1 MNLRRGMVERRSPVV
16 ILMGVVAL
24 LAASLALASFGEFEH
39 QVRAT
44 DAVNVQAHIL
54 ADTVTAALDFGDRPA
69 LQEYVN
75 ALRAD
80 REVDAVGV
88 FDRDGH
94 LVAGFTRSV
103 LAKALSRTTHARDRI
118 IVLTPVMHGDVR
130 LGTVYLRDRAEP
142 LAIRLGRYLPPG
154 LLVLMASLMFVVMS
168 LDAEALRKTNRD
180 LETQIAER
188 EKVEAALRQSQKMEA
203 VGRLTGGIAHDFNN
217 MLAIV
222 IGGLDL
228 MLRRHADAD
237 PKMLHLAR
245 QAMEGANRAAAL
257 TQRLLA
263 FSRQQPLKPT
273 SADIGKAVNGLTT
286 LLRRTLG
293 ETVAVETVVA
303 GGLWRARIDLP
314 QLESAIVNLAINARD
329 ASATDGR
336 VVVRTELYELEHPD
350 PDLSEGSY
358 VQVSVSDNGVGMPE
372 AVRAKA
378 FDPFFTTKPVGKGT
392 GLGLSQ
398 VYGFARQLGGAARIK
413 SREGEGSTI
422 SIFLPC
428 VARSLE
434 MTEGP
439 PAQADADAF
448 VRGKVLVV
456 DDDAAVRLVAVDALE
471 AVGHEVSQAADGFR
485 ALAQIE
491 ASPPDVLVVD
501 YAMAGMTGAQL
512 AAKVSERWPEV
523 RILFVTGF
531 ADIEGVQ
538 NLLGAQQ
545 LILRKPYH
553 FQALVDAVAGALG
566 ARRSI

>member
-1 MNLRRGMVERRSPVV
+1 MFGFFRQLFDSRTLSPHGFCLLWRPELLWTHVLSDALIGLAYLTIPLSLAVILRRRNDVPFGW
-16 ILMGVVAL
+16 ILWCFALFITACGVTHFMSIITLWTPIYGIEAL
-24 LAASLALASFGEFEH
+24 
-39 QVRAT
+39 
-44 DAVNVQAHIL
+44 IKI
-54 ADTVTAALDFGDRPA
+54 VTAAASVVTAILLWRLIPLAVSLPA
-69 LQEYVN
+69 P
-75 ALRAD
+75 A
-80 REVDAVGV
+80 
-88 FDRDGH
+88 H
-94 LVAGFTRSV
+94 
-103 LAKALSRTTHARDRI
+103 LAK
-118 IVLTPVMHGDVR
+118 VNQ
-130 LGTVYLRDRAEP
+130 E
-142 LAIRLGRYLPPG
+142 
-154 LLVLMASLMFVVMS
+154 
-168 LDAEALRKTNRD
+168 
-180 LETQIAER
+180 LEMRIAER
-188 EKVEAALRQSQKMEA
+188 DLAIQELQHEREERARVEDSLLQTQKLEALGQ
-203 VGRLTGGIAHDFNN
+203 LTGGVAHDFNN
-217 MLAIV
+217 L
-222 IGGLDL
+222 L
-228 MLRRHADAD
+228 
-237 PKMLHLAR
+237 
-245 QAMEGANRAAAL
+245 QAMQGTFEMIGRRGDDAARVRELVHHGVQAAQRGARL
-257 TQRLLA
+257 TAQLLA
-263 FSRQQPLKPT
+263 FSRSKQ
-273 SADIGKAVNGLTT
+273 
-286 LLRRTLG
+286 LRP
-293 ETVAVETVVA
+293 EPFAIDEVVTNLRELMQRSF
-303 GGLWRARIDLP
+303 GSQIDLRFDLNADGHYVLADHT
-314 QLESAIVNLAINARD
+314 QLEMAQLNLAINARD